1 MKSRGKDWET
11 FEKKKKKKIK
21 EEKKL
26 KKKKKKQSISCSI
39 YTLCWWK
46 KWRANRRKKQ
56 LYIWKYSSKRKNQV
70 SDSEKWYYL
79 AVTRLS
85 ALLRGAVSKNNGEF
99 TVWLA

>member
-1 MKSRGKDWET
+1 MKGGK
-11 FEKKKKKKIK
+11 EKD
-21 EEKKL
+21 EKQGERL
-26 KKKKKKQSISCSI
+26 GNIWKKKKKQSISCSI

-99 TVWLA
+99 TIWLA